1 MFLNYGCLI
10 DVVTEMRIYGVAIFE
25 VKRDLD
31 VAILDLENAGLHRL
45 ESMEIDP
52 DLSSYLDLAEEEF
65 KDTLGRY
72 RTVENYVFE
81 YGSEK
86 LVLARFFVQGKHVSK
101 VLLVSLRAGTL
112 RIISKRLES
121 VGWNRLFMFEI
132 KRLIRSVRY
141 TDH

>member
-1 MFLNYGCLI
+1 
-10 DVVTEMRIYGVAIFE
+10 MRIYGVAIFE